1 MKNHYS
7 HSTTYLCFLNS
18 LICSAHTV
26 TCHFGHY
33 KSIIVITLHYIA
45 STAQL
50 VIGSVCLCRCVTSV
64 YVGGISFDVR
74 EDTVKQA
81 FQPFGPIKNVSLS
94 WDAIANKHKGFAF
107 VEYDL
112 PEAASLALEQM
123 NNVMLGGRTIKVCA

>member
-1 MKNHYS
+1 MGQVYS
-7 HSTTYLCFLNS
+7 WWN
-18 LICSAHTV
+18 V
-26 TCHFGHY
+26 
-33 KSIIVITLHYIA
+33 
-45 STAQL
+45 
-50 VIGSVCLCRCVTSV
+50 SVSVDSV

-123 NNVMLGGRTIKVCA
+123 NNVMLGGRTIKVSATISV

>member
-1 MKNHYS
+1 MLKWLY
-7 HSTTYLCFLNS
+7 
-18 LICSAHTV
+18 
-26 TCHFGHY
+26 
-33 KSIIVITLHYIA
+33 
-45 STAQL
+45 
-50 VIGSVCLCRCVTSV
+50 VCVHVYSV

-123 NNVMLGGRTIKVCA
+123 NNVMLGGRTIKVSACVLYCINLLDTRLNFL

>member
-1 MKNHYS
+1 
-7 HSTTYLCFLNS
+7 
-18 LICSAHTV
+18 V
-26 TCHFGHY
+26 D
-33 KSIIVITLHYIA
+33 
-45 STAQL
+45 
-50 VIGSVCLCRCVTSV
+50 SV

-112 PEAASLALEQM
+112 PEAAALALEQM
-123 NNVMLGGRTIKVCA
+123 NNVMMGGRTIKVSARVTVLSSCLLHSTQHAFLIISCESLICLLG

>member
-1 MKNHYS
+1 MAIKCLYVCV
-7 HSTTYLCFLNS
+7 LC
-18 LICSAHTV
+18 V
-26 TCHFGHY
+26 D
-33 KSIIVITLHYIA
+33 
-45 STAQL
+45 
-50 VIGSVCLCRCVTSV
+50 SV

-74 EDTVKQA
+74 EDTVKTA

-123 NNVMLGGRTIKVCA
+123 NNVMLGGRTIKVSARVFCVMNLFLDLIRCLAVRHLMQLIFIFLRLFCLGLLLVCLFCLLL

>member
-1 MKNHYS
+1 MS
-7 HSTTYLCFLNS
+7 RDVTWPSLLSTSNGVQVMLESGDNNVC
-18 LICSAHTV
+18 
-26 TCHFGHY
+26 
-33 KSIIVITLHYIA
+33 
-45 STAQL
+45 
-50 VIGSVCLCRCVTSV
+50 VCLCMNSV

-123 NNVMLGGRTIKVCA
+123 NNVMLGGRTIKVSA